1 MKRLVLSLAVGLFIG
16 TCFAQSYT
24 IYPVP
29 QQLEQGTE
37 TVSFTSD
44 VDVLCDTGIDDVTR
58 NRLRSLL
65 SEHQLSAHFTD
76 APTAGRSTI
85 YLGINGSGD
94 KGDLLASQ
102 RSLKRDVF
110 SQASKYDRHLLCL
123 SQQNQQAEL
132 LVLGENTDAVFFGLA
147 SLEQM
152 LDRGTSQL
160 PTVEIYDYADQ
171 QSRGL
176 VEGYYGYPYSVSVK
190 KDLLRFMMRYKMN
203 TYLYGAKSDPYH
215 SEKWK
220 AAYPTSITAEQET
233 NGWLSQNMIAEIAR
247 ESQQTK
253 VNFIWAIHPGGNF
266 INSTTVVDD
275 IIGKFQLMYKLGVRQ
290 FGIFVDD
297 VGLPSSDKYELNATR
312 LTQVQQR
319 LEALYNTPGAAPADT
334 IKPLHFVPQAYAA
347 GFVNDT
353 QREGFFKALGA
364 TPACIT
370 IYTTGWGVWSI
381 PNSNDLYATAK
392 HLGRDV
398 AWWWNYPCNDNAD
411 GQIYTMDMYSN
422 FYDLPAVDN
431 NGSLPKTLTH
441 GVGIVSNP
449 MQEGELSKIA
459 LFSVADYAW
468 NTDGFSVKS
477 SWKAAVRAVVG
488 DEAYEDYIF
497 LADYLRY
504 NDPSGFNSLLTA
516 VKNRLHSSSFDAS
529 ALEER
534 LQKIAKA
541 CDTFIAFKDSQR
553 ECDRL
558 FYQDIKPWLL
568 KLKQMTVACTELLAV
583 AKLENTDDRKWE
595 RYLAALGQLEE
606 LSTNEDYIAYALE
619 GMGSGI
625 SVSQRTSQPSH
636 LYFNK
641 FLTYLKEHLLEKYF
655 GTTADKLTVITN
667 ATATNPFK
675 AKTTDGSFTLSGSGS
690 LTLQPGE
697 FVGLSLPDA
706 QLLDALFVAEE
717 LREATVRCSA
727 NGKDWTTY
735 LPGEAAPTD
744 YVKYIV
750 FLNQTAGPLALRPVF
765 SNFHATPVSAPVIES
780 VTVPSGGDASGT
792 QKSNLTDGDYTTW
805 YSVNRNQANNDAYVL
820 NLKDTT
826 VVRDVRVCVGTT
838 NGDYM
843 NAARVEVSLDGRTW
857 TMLKVKG
864 SVITNFTM
872 KLSQVVTY
880 SDEMKYCDFD
890 GNNRKALYVRFRVTN
905 ANTSRWL
912 RLFEIEVNKHSGTMS
927 RVVDAKGA
935 SHSELTDQQAY
946 TACSA
951 DGNALYYNFL
961 QIHPLRSVT
970 IYHDPAAASDAVVA
984 VSTDNAEWTELG
996 PLDAAVSRFDLS
1008 AYPEA
1013 RQLRISWQQTAPKIY
1028 ELLEQ
1033 TDESQELIT
1042 TNITPVLETLL
1053 QLDPSAIRSLELYDL
1068 QGRCIYRQRCL
1079 SAAAPALSAAAP
1091 AHPSAPTILIA
1102 KYTLRDGQ
1110 QLVRRFLYR

>member
-1 MKRLVLSLAVGLFIG
+1 MRRILFTLTTILLFG
-16 TCFAQSYT
+16 YCCAQSYT
-24 IYPVP
+24 IYPIP
-29 QQLEQGTE
+29 QQMNQGTE
-37 TVSFTSD
+37 TVSLTQDID
-44 VDVLCDTGIDDVTR
+44 VVCDPGIDEVTR
-58 NRLRSLL
+58 NRLSSLL
-65 SEHQLSAHFTD
+65 AEHQLTAHFTETPNAD
-76 APTAGRSTI
+76 RAVV
-85 YLGINGSGD
+85 YLGVDGSGG
-94 KGDLLASQ
+94 KGDKLATT
-102 RSLKRDVF
+102 RSLDREVLTKAGKF
-110 SQASKYDRHLLCL
+110 DRHLLSL
-123 SQQNQQAEL
+123 SRQNNQAEL

-152 LDRGTSQL
+152 LDNGTTDL
-160 PTVEIYDYADQ
+160 PTVDILDYADQ

-220 AAYPTSITAEQET
+220 EAYPTTITAEQET
-233 NGWLSQNMIAEIAR
+233 NGWLSKQMIQEIAQ
-247 ESQQTK
+247 ESHETK

-266 INSTTVVDD
+266 INSSTVVDD
-275 IIGKFQLMYKLGVRQ
+275 IIGKFKMMYQLGVRQ

-319 LEALYNTPGAAPADT
+319 LEALYNTPGAVPADT

-353 QREGFFKALGA
+353 QREGFFKALAA
-364 TPACIT
+364 TPAHIT

-381 PNSNDLYATAK
+381 PNSNDLYAIAK

-431 NGSLPKTLTH
+431 NGTLPKSLTH

-468 NTDGFSVKS
+468 NTDGFSVKP

-488 DEAYEDYIF
+488 DEAYEDYVF

-516 VKNRLHSSSFDAS
+516 VKNKLNSSSFDSS

-541 CDTFIAFKDSQR
+541 CDTFIAFENSQR
-553 ECDRL
+553 ESDRL
-558 FYQDIKPWLL
+558 FYKDIEPWLL
-568 KLKQMTVACTELLAV
+568 KLKQMTVACNELLAV
-583 AKLENTDDRKWE
+583 AKLEDSDDGKWE
-595 RYLAALGQLEE
+595 RYLGALKQLEE
-606 LSTNEDYIAYALE
+606 LSTNEDFIAYALE

-625 SVSQRTSQPSH
+625 SVSQRISQPSH

-641 FLTYLKEHLLEKYF
+641 FLTYLKEHLMAKYF
-655 GTTADKLTVITN
+655 GTASANKLTVISN
-667 ATATNPFK
+667 VKISNPLK
-675 AKTTDGSFTLSGSGS
+675 AKTTNGSYTMSSSSS

-697 FVGLSLPDA
+697 FVGLSLPEA
-706 QLLDALFVAEE
+706 LLLDELFVGQE
-717 LREATVRCSA
+717 LRDATVRYSA

-735 LPGEAAPTD
+735 VPGDETPTD
-744 YVKYIV
+744 YVKYII
-750 FLNQTAGPLALRPVF
+750 FLNQTAGEMSVRPTANYF
-765 SNFHATPVSAPVIES
+765 RATPISAPTITS

-792 QKSNLTDGDYTTW
+792 KQSYLTDGDYTTW

-820 NLKDTT
+820 QLADTT
-826 VVRDVRVCVGTT
+826 IIRDVRVCVGTT

-843 NAARVEVSLDGRTW
+843 NTARVEVSLDGKKW
-857 TMLKVKG
+857 SMLKVKG
-864 SVITNFTM
+864 TAITNFTM

-880 SDEMKYCDFD
+880 SNEMKYCDFD
-890 GNNRKALYVRFRVTN
+890 GSNRKALYVRFRVTN
-905 ANTSRWL
+905 ANTGRWL
-912 RLFEIEVNKHSGTMS
+912 RLFEIEVNKHSGTMPLAVDS
-927 RVVDAKGA
+927 RGA
-935 SHSELTDQQAY
+935 SVPELTDLQAY
-946 TACSA
+946 SSCAVA
-951 DGNALYYNFL
+951 GKELYYNFL
-961 QIHPLRSVT
+961 QVHPLSNVAIYQDGSVATDATVSVT
-970 IYHDPAAASDAVVA
+970 
-984 VSTDNAEWTELG
+984 TDGKEWTDLG
-996 PLDAAVSRFDLS
+996 PLSGYICRFDLTKH
-1008 AYPEA
+1008 PEA
-1013 RQLRISWQQTAPKIY
+1013 RQLRIRWNQTAPVLY
-1028 ELLEQ
+1028 ELLEE
-1033 TDESQELIT
+1033 TDESKELIT
-1042 TNITPVLETLL
+1042 TGIMPRLESLL
-1053 QLDPSAIRSLELYDL
+1053 ELNPSSIRSMEIFDVN
-1068 QGRCIYRQRCL
+1068 GRCLYQGKCL
-1079 SAAAPALSAAAP
+1079 
-1091 AHPSAPTILIA
+1091 PTNRWNNSSNKMVIA
-1102 KYTLRDGQ
+1102 RYNLRDGQ
-1110 QLVRRFLYR
+1110 SLVRRYITP